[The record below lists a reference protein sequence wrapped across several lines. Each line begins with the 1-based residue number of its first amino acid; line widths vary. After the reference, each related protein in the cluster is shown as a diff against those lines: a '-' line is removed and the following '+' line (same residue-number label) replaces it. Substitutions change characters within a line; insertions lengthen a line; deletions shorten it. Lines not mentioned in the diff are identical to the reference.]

1 MSYNGLEIIE
11 RLQAEID
18 ELKARVKELENG
30 KYLVGVDL
38 GKGES
43 QSPVIK
49 TPQQIRDEIVERAK
63 KDVSY
68 FTRCTEVLGNKR
80 GINYRYHSE
89 EFIVNKEKRTVVAL
103 LKGIISGK
111 IRAKGIAKC
120 APSDCFNV
128 HIGKAIALRRA
139 LGLDVPSEYY
149 NAPNPTEVR
158 IGDTVQY
165 KSKYRGL
172 VKTKVAAMCPKNDDK
187 YAKGKAFYHT
197 AEEGY
202 LNESQV
208 TIIDDSRDE

>member
-1 MSYNGLEIIE
+1 MINNGIGIIE

-63 KDVSY
+63 KDVKELY
-68 FTRCTEVLGNKR
+68 GD
-80 GINYRYHSE
+80 GIIRRRL
-89 EFIVNKEKRTVVAL
+89 EFVVNRNKRTVVAL
-103 LKGIISGK
+103 LRGFVGGYVYE
-111 IRAKGIAKC
+111 KGIAKC

-165 KSKYRGL
+165 KSKYRG
-172 VKTKVAAMCPKNDDK
+172 VSK
-187 YAKGKAFYHT
+187 
-197 AEEGY
+197 
-202 LNESQV
+202 NESY
-208 TIIDDSRDE
+208 RDVSGK